1 LKPYHYS
8 FNPEEISGSV
18 LDELLAL
25 GWYRMHQSIF
35 TSSHIGLDDIYR
47 VHWLRYAVHEIQNHA
62 SHRRIRLR
70 NKNFRHTIEDFT
82 VLRADHVNLH
92 MKYRAS
98 IDFDGAWSI
107 KDCLF
112 GEEEKDNNIYN
123 TKCIS
128 IFDGDKLIAGGYFD
142 LGDQAA
148 ASILHFFDPDYNR
161 YSLGK
166 YLILLTI
173 DYLKLKRYEFYYPG
187 YVVEGH
193 SKMDYKLFLGK
204 EQAQYFDPETVT
216 WKYFQESILTKPSSN
231 NNQLPH

>member
-1 LKPYHYS
+1 MKPYHYS

-25 GWYRMHQSIF
+25 GWFRMHQSIF

-47 VHWLRYAVHEIQNHA
+47 VHWLRYAVNEIRKHD
-62 SHRRIRLR
+62 SHRKISARV
-70 NKNFRHTIEDFT
+70 KNFRHTIEDLT
-82 VLRADHVNLH
+82 AVREDHARLH
-92 MKYRAS
+92 MKYRAF

-107 KDCLF
+107 EECLF
-112 GEEEKDNNIYN
+112 GEAYPVKNIYD

-128 IFDGDKLIAGGYFD
+128 VFDGDKLIAGGYFD
-142 LGDQAA
+142 MGDQSA
-148 ASILHFFDPDYNR
+148 ASILHFFDPDYSR

-173 DYLKLKRYEFYYPG
+173 DYLKSNHCTFYYPG
-187 YVVEGH
+187 YVVEGV
-193 SKMDYKLFLGK
+193 SKMNYKLFLGK

-216 WKYFQESILTKPSSN
+216 WKYFTESILIKQPSDRS
-231 NNQLPH
+231 QLLS